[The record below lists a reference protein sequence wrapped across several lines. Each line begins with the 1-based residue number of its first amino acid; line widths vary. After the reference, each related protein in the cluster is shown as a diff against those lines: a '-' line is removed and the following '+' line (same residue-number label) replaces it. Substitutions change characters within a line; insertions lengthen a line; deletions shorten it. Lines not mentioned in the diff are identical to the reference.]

1 MPSDVGIWD
10 LAISINNQKLLS
22 GEQGGGGGRPRER
35 SLVMLGSKGAGKT
48 SLIHRFLERD
58 EAAKQTLAL
67 EYTFGRKTNQNLVK
81 VQKISSS
88 FFFVRYS

>member
-1 MPSDVGIWD
+1 MYSTGASTDYTYI
-10 LAISINNQKLLS
+10 I
-22 GEQGGGGGRPRER
+22 
-35 SLVMLGSKGAGKT
+35 SLVSRGVGKT

-81 VQKISSS
+81 VRTPCTYIVSSYQAGQKAQKQ
-88 FFFVRYS
+88 